1 MVGLIAFS
9 SKGVARAAD
18 TAITDVPAVLTAC
31 STVGIAP
38 TIRSGSDL
46 TSTVGSGITGGV
58 SDLSSSFLGSLT
70 GGGFAAGGSAGLGA
84 AGLKSGGSTSGS
96 ISIGLK

>member
-9 SKGVARAAD
+9 SKGVAKAAD
-18 TAITDVPAVLTAC
+18 TAIADVPAVLTAC
-31 STVGIAP
+31 GIVGIASMM
-38 TIRSGSDL
+38 RSGSGL
-46 TSTVGSGITGGV
+46 TSTVGSGITGGA
-58 SDLSSSFLGSLT
+58 SDFDSSFSGSLI

-84 AGLKSGGSTSGS
+84 AGLTGCGSTSGS

>member
-9 SKGVARAAD
+9 SKGVAKAAD
-18 TAITDVPAVLTAC
+18 TAITDVPTVLTVC

-38 TIRSGSDL
+38 IIRSGSDL

-58 SDLSSSFLGSLT
+58 SGFGSSFLGSLI
-70 GGGFAAGGSAGLGA
+70 GGGFAAGGSAGYGFGGTIL
-84 AGLKSGGSTSGS
+84 GGSASGS